1 MTTSDPFDQLSKC
14 IKRGDVIGVRALVA
28 SGVPV
33 DSRNRFGW
41 TPLMQAAGSGNTT
54 IVDYLLSAGASVG
67 AINNFGASPLA
78 YATLSGECSVIQSLL
93 SAGAPVDVKPHGVT
107 LLEFAERGGGRHK
120 TRRHFDLL
128 RNAGAS

>member
-1 MTTSDPFDQLSKC
+1 VTTSDPFDQLSKC

-41 TPLMQAAGSGNTT
+41 TPLMLAAKSGHTG

-67 AINNFGASPLA
+67 SVNNFGASPLA

-93 SAGAPVDVKPHGVT
+93 SAGAPVDVKPQGVT
-107 LLEFAERGGGRHK
+107 LLEFAEWGGGRHK

-128 RNAGAS
+128 RDAGAS

>member
-1 MTTSDPFDQLSKC
+1 VTTSDPFDQLSKC

-28 SGVPV
+28 SGVSV

-41 TPLMQAAGSGNTT
+41 TPLMLAAGSGNTS

-67 AINNFGASPLA
+67 AINNFGASPIA
-78 YATLSGECSVIQSLL
+78 YATLSGECSVIESLL
-93 SAGAPVDVKPHGVT
+93 RAGAPIDVKPHGVT

-128 RNAGAS
+128 REAGAS